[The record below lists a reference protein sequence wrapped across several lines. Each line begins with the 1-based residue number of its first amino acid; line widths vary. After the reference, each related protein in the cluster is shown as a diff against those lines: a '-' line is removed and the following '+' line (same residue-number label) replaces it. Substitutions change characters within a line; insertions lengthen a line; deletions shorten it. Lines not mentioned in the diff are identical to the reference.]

1 MKCFFVLRWFF
12 SRHGCDDENHIFAM
26 AMRRD
31 CDAIVKGMTS
41 IWWKLP
47 PPPPP
52 GVSLRWGYLVAFHQ
66 KRCRFQKTRCHT
78 TFLAFVLVTEICS
91 QDSSGHVCALWKILI
106 SSTRYSWS
114 YEGMINSFL
123 TGGGGWHTKKR
134 VWLEPGCKSNR
145 VVTVETVWQVSMIPN
160 QMTHFLWGKVKKSLP
175 AHAKA
180 KKH

>member
-1 MKCFFVLRWFF
+1 MFLCFEMIFFTSWLRWWKP
-12 SRHGCDDENHIFAM
+12 HLCDGNEAWL
-26 AMRRD
+26 RCYR
-31 CDAIVKGMTS
+31 KGNDKHLVET
-41 IWWKLP
+41 P